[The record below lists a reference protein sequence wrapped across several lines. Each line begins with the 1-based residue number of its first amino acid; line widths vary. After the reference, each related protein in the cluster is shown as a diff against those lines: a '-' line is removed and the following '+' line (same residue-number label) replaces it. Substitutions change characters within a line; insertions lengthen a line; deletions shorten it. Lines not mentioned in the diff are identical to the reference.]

1 MRMILMAAMLAIGPA
16 AMAQNTVLKQKPP
29 VLAPPGSTS
38 GRPGGVLPLN
48 AKALT
53 VRYPDQTGYEV
64 ILEATPASNFTCS
77 VDASGSYA
85 DKICVTK
92 TPFQSVTLRAGYRKA
107 NTSPVPILSRQ
118 LIKDKQWEGACAGT
132 VGEECKLDMT
142 TAKTV
147 QINFNGGQL
156 GGVVGAAVSSKE

>member
-1 MRMILMAAMLAIGPA
+1 MRIMLMAAVLTTGSA
-16 AMAQNTVLKQKPP
+16 AMGQNTVLKQKPP
-29 VLAPPGSTS
+29 VLTPPGSTS
-38 GRPGGVLPLN
+38 GRPAGALPLN

-64 ILEATPASNFTCS
+64 ILEATPASTFTCS
-77 VDASGSYA
+77 VDASGNYP
-85 DKICVTK
+85 DKVCLTK
-92 TPFQSVTLRAGYRKA
+92 TPFQSVTLRAGYRKTT
-107 NTSPVPILSRQ
+107 TSPVPILSPQ

-142 TAKTV
+142 TPKSV